1 MYTKTTNSK
10 YVYTQT
16 LIIRISFSIAPH
28 IHTGT
33 YVGAFLV
40 LLHQSH
46 SYTLGGISLLVWV
59 PSWPLFLCK
68 CISST
73 FYVFF
78 FGLKNSMQKS
88 LFYFIRYIPHHRL
101 HVIVYFV
108 IPLPYQVQNSTR
120 ESQLCFIR
128 KHYNCSKLPLNLLFG
143 LFRLLLLL
151 LHLHRI
157 IEKKSELN

>member
-1 MYTKTTNSK
+1 MYIHKPLLSVFPSLSHHTYIQGRTSEPSWF
-10 YVYTQT
+10 YYT
-16 LIIRISFSIAPH
+16 S
-28 IHTGT
+28 HTAT
-33 YVGAFLV
+33 RLVAFLCWCGY
-40 LLHQSH
+40 LHDH
-46 SYTLGGISLLVWV
+46 
-59 PSWPLFLCK
+59 C
-68 CISST
+68 
-73 FYVFF
+73 FYVSVFRQLSMFFF
-78 FGLKNSMQKS
+78 FGLKKSMQKS

-143 LFRLLLLL
+143 LFRFLLLL